1 MKQIFTAALAIT
13 VFVSALAGQTSS
25 AKADK
30 ERIEGG
36 SPKEVVDELWSTATR
51 GELLTPEGWDKA
63 SRTFFTNPAPPPGNK
78 VILVVSNYWGP
89 AYEMSRR
96 TDTVDVAV
104 GYIDCGKIDSA
115 LVYTPAPKTDAVK
128 TGMLYHLITTP
139 TYSMMYGHDG
149 KTVVEK
155 KPLGSRVWRI
165 QGSPGLPRTT
175 VNTAIRY
182 VLQMRKKTKDP
193 VVRQNADRTL
203 NELMKLQ

>member
-78 VILVVSNYWGP
+78 AILVVSNYWGP
-89 AYEMSRR
+89 AYEMSRG
-96 TDTVDVAV
+96 TDTVDAAV

-115 LVYTPAPKTDAVK
+115 LVYAPSPKTDFVKVK
-128 TGMLYHLITTP
+128 TFKLYHLITTP
-139 TYSMMYGHDG
+139 TYLMMYGPDG
-149 KTVVEK
+149 KTLVEK
-155 KPLGSRVWRI
+155 KPAGSRVWRI
-165 QGSPGLPRTT
+165 QGSP
-175 VNTAIRY
+175 
-182 VLQMRKKTKDP
+182 DP
-193 VVRQNADRTL
+193 PWTP
-203 NELMKLQ
+203 